1 MARPSA
7 FKPEYVEQAKRLAS
21 VLGATDVEIAQ
32 FFGVSD
38 RAIYRWKLAHP
49 EFAKALKV
57 GKAPANERV
66 KRSLYLRAIG
76 YSHESEEVFC
86 SNGKVTRVKTVK
98 HYPPDTGAIVFYL
111 CNRDPENWKQ
121 KQQHELTGK
130 NGGPIQSITSPL
142 SAEELRAIATEMAA
156 KV

>member
-66 KRSLYLRAIG
+66 KRSLYLRAVG
-76 YSHESEEVFC
+76 YSHEAEEVFC
-86 SNGKVTRVKTVK
+86 SNGKVTRVKTIK
-98 HYPPDTGAIVFYL
+98 HYPPDTAAAIFYL
-111 CNRDPENWKQ
+111 CNRDKENWKQ
-121 KQQHELTGK
+121 KNQTEHTGPG
-130 NGGPIQSITSPL
+130 GGPIQTITSPL
-142 SAEELRAIATEMAA
+142 SAEELRAIATELAA